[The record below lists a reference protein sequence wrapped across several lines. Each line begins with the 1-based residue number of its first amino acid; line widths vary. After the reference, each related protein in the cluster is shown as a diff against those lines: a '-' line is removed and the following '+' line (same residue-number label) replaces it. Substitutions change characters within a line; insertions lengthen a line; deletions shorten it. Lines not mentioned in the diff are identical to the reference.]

1 MAAELIPSTIAK
13 YIAPYMMH
21 HGLDRDTM
29 LLQYIEV
36 TLAFAFVHAKRKRY
50 ASNENNVYSLV
61 RTCLTGVQERIQLC
75 QTHCGRPELLL

>member
-36 TLAFAFVHAKRKRY
+36 TVAFVFALAKGERY
-50 ASNENNVYSLV
+50 TSNENNVYFLV

>member
-36 TLAFAFVHAKRKRY
+36 TLAFVLLLRGERY
-50 ASNENNVYSLV
+50 ASNENNVYFLV